1 MWSYLIQ
8 LSSGGLLFLVI
19 LIVTP
24 TQSNAQMF
32 SLITPQEKE
41 GRGWKTMGVAAS
53 NAPKSASW
61 IVIYEKI
68 LFSLLE
74 YLQFGRV
81 EVCNNLQTS
90 GGTVDVM
97 QMIVIWDDLFV

>member
-1 MWSYLIQ
+1 M
-8 LSSGGLLFLVI
+8 I
-19 LIVTP
+19 LIVSP
-24 TQSNAQMF
+24 TQSKAQMF
-32 SLITPQEKE
+32 SRITPQEKE
-41 GRGWKTMGVAAS
+41 GRGWKTRGAVAS
-53 NAPKSASW
+53 NELKSVSW

-68 LFSLLE
+68 LFYLLE

-90 GGTVDVM
+90 RGTVDVM